1 MSTSAITTTPSSRAF
16 ISDNMAGAS
25 PRIARAVADA
35 ATGQVL
41 PYGNDPFTD
50 SARRRLGEIFERDVD
65 VFPVSTGSAANGL
78 SLAALTPP
86 WGSVLSHPG
95 SHINT
100 DECGAPEFFTN
111 GAKLVGVPGADS
123 KIDPD
128 ALRAAVRRRAGDVHS
143 VQPSAVS
150 ISQATE
156 SGSVYTLEE
165 IRELSA
171 IAKDAGLRV
180 HMDGARFANALVQLG
195 ATPAEM
201 TWKAGV
207 DVLSFGA
214 TKNGA
219 MTADAIVSFDP
230 ALAGELAFRAK
241 RAGQLASKMRFNTA
255 QIDAYLTDDLWLR
268 NARQANAMATRL
280 GDGLKSIGGAGL
292 LATPQANILFCRL
305 PQPVTEG
312 LLAEGYAFYHDRW
325 EPGIVRFVTA
335 FSHSADDID
344 QLLDAVRRHTHCR
357 ASLRTASGPTLNEA
371 QRKGTWRLRR
381 CAEGRG
387 SGAGRRRQAVTS
399 GWCGGAS
406 VGRVTWRF
414 LVTSVR
420 SAMNMPASSAVNPVR
435 TTRRSTETSW
445 QGAGKSYAGRCQP
458 RARMA

>member
-1 MSTSAITTTPSSRAF
+1 MSTITTTPSSHAF

-25 PRIARAVADA
+25 PQIAQAVADA

-50 SARRRLGEIFERDVD
+50 SARRRLSEVFEREVD

-86 WGSVLSHPG
+86 WGSVLSHPD
-95 SHINT
+95 SHINH

-111 GAKLVGVPGADS
+111 GAKLVGVSGPDS
-123 KIDPD
+123 KIDPG

-156 SGSVYTLEE
+156 SGSVYSLEE
-165 IRELSA
+165 IRGLSA

-180 HMDGARFANALVQLG
+180 HMDGARFANALDHLG
-195 ATPAEM
+195 ASPAEM

-230 ALAGELAFRAK
+230 ALGSELAFRAK
-241 RAGQLASKMRFNTA
+241 RAGQLTSKMRFQAA
-255 QIDAYLTDDLWLR
+255 QIDAYLTDGLWLS
-268 NARQANAMATRL
+268 NARQANAMAARL
-280 GDGLKSIGGAGL
+280 GDGLKAIPGTGL

-305 PQPVTEG
+305 PPEVTEG
-312 LLAEGYAFYHDRW
+312 LLAEGYAIYHDRW

-335 FSHSADDID
+335 FSHCTDDID
-344 QLLDAVRRHTHCR
+344 QLLEAVRRY
-357 ASLRTASGPTLNEA
+357 
-371 QRKGTWRLRR
+371 
-381 CAEGRG
+381 
-387 SGAGRRRQAVTS
+387 
-399 GWCGGAS
+399 
-406 VGRVTWRF
+406 
-414 LVTSVR
+414 
-420 SAMNMPASSAVNPVR
+420 
-435 TTRRSTETSW
+435 TR
-445 QGAGKSYAGRCQP
+445 
-458 RARMA
+458 

>member
-1 MSTSAITTTPSSRAF
+1 MSTTIAITPSSRAF

-25 PRIARAVADA
+25 PRIAQAVADA
-35 ATGQVL
+35 AAGQVL

-78 SLAALTPP
+78 SLAAVTPP
-86 WGSVLSHPG
+86 WGSVLSHPD
-95 SHINT
+95 SHINH

-111 GAKLVGVPGADS
+111 GAKLVGVPGPDS
-123 KIDPD
+123 KIDPE
-128 ALRAAVRRRAGDVHS
+128 ALQAAVRRRAGDVHS
-143 VQPSAVS
+143 VQPSALS

-165 IRELSA
+165 IRRLSA

-180 HMDGARFANALVQLG
+180 HMDGARFANALDHLG
-195 ATPAEM
+195 VGPAEM
-201 TWKAGV
+201 TWKAGI

-230 ALAGELAFRAK
+230 ALATELAFRAK
-241 RAGQLASKMRFNTA
+241 RAGQLASKMRFHAA
-255 QIDAYLTDDLWLR
+255 QIDAYLTDGLWLH

-280 GDGLKSIGGAGL
+280 GDGLKAIPGTGL

-305 PQPVTEG
+305 PQQVTEG

-344 QLLDAVRRHTHCR
+344 QLLDAVRRHTR
-357 ASLRTASGPTLNEA
+357 
-371 QRKGTWRLRR
+371 
-381 CAEGRG
+381 
-387 SGAGRRRQAVTS
+387 
-399 GWCGGAS
+399 
-406 VGRVTWRF
+406 
-414 LVTSVR
+414 
-420 SAMNMPASSAVNPVR
+420 
-435 TTRRSTETSW
+435 
-445 QGAGKSYAGRCQP
+445 
-458 RARMA
+458 